1 MTDDFM
7 EPEWYD
13 IDCFFKVRRPVSVDF
28 IDGFT
33 NLRLSHQK
41 QILYYLGKLD
51 FSKVLTILKSLFVI
65 IYALILIL
73 DIFYLDK

>member
-51 FSKVLTILKSLFVI
+51 FFKVLTILKSLFVI